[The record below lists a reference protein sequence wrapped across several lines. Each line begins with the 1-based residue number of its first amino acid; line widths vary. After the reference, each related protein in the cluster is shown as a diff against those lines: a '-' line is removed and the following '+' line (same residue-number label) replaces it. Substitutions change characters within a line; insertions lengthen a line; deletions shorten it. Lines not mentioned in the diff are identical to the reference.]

1 MIPNSNYAFFYCTF
15 FCTIFSKV
23 GKLFSRN
30 WCVSAS
36 LKFYYEKFLINSSI
50 SQKNREKKV
59 PQIPQSLKF
68 PLIVKR
74 TYVLYIWEI
83 CSFDYWILYFLY
95 KKGNV
100 CKYIYINFIP
110 ELRWYLRGI
119 RVPQNP
125 QMALYI
131 KNFNGV
137 HQLHSYQ
144 LYYLKPTSNKSY
156 KTKITIRNQ
165 YNYL

>member
-15 FCTIFSKV
+15 FCTIFWKV

-100 CKYIYINFIP
+100 CKYIYILISFLNWDDIWEESEFLKTLKWPFTLKIST
-110 ELRWYLRGI
+110 
-119 RVPQNP
+119 VFVN
-125 QMALYI
+125 YI
-131 KNFNGV
+131 
-137 HQLHSYQ
+137 L
-144 LYYLKPTSNKSY
+144 
-156 KTKITIRNQ
+156 I
-165 YNYL
+165 NYII